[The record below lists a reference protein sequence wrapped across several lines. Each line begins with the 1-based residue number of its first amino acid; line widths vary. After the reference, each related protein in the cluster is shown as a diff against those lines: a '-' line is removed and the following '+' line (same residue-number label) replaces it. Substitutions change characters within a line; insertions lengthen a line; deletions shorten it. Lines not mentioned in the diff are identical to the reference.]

1 MSGPTVALTI
11 AEPEA
16 MVRLGALLAAHLR
29 AGDVVLLT
37 GELGAGKTTLTRG
50 LGAALGV
57 RGTVTSPTFVLAR
70 THPRPAGPPLVHVD
84 AYRLRDAAELDDLD
98 IDFPGSITVVEWGA
112 GLIEHLVDA
121 WLAIT
126 IERPTGGG
134 AAAPLGEPGSDS
146 GTAPGSDA
154 DSDPDDAPVESRR
167 VTITGVGERWADLGW
182 LHAAGD

>member
-1 MSGPTVALTI
+1 MVVELRVND
-11 AEPEA
+11 PEA
-16 MVRLGALLAAHLR
+16 MAELGATIAARLR

-50 LGAALGV
+50 LGAALDV

-70 THPRPAGPPLVHVD
+70 THPRPGRAPLVHVD

-98 IDFPGSITVVEWGA
+98 IDFAGSIVVVEWGA

-121 WLAIT
+121 WLAVT
-126 IERPTGGG
+126 IERPTG
-134 AAAPLGEPGSDS
+134 AAATEGSGRD
-146 GTAPGSDA
+146 
-154 DSDPDDAPVESRR
+154 DPDDDPDASPDDPPVETRR